1 MESILALSLSMEP
14 GGMVVPWEM
23 IRPSLWAG
31 MALWCLGLM
40 WGFSPLHRRLQSSW
54 EQRIPFDPTGALAS
68 LLSLTPFLL
77 GSILVVALT
86 ELSLGKSW
94 GVSCGLIACVSGGLY
109 ELGRRDITRGSSAEE
124 EP

>member
-1 MESILALSLSMEP
+1 MDPIAMAL
-14 GGMVVPWEM
+14 PWEL

-40 WGFSPLHRRLQSSW
+40 WGFSPLHRQLQEGW
-54 EQRIPFDPTGALAS
+54 ERQLPFDPTGALAS
-68 LLSLTPFLL
+68 LLSLAPFLL

-94 GVSCGLIACVSGGLY
+94 GVSCGLIACVGGGLY
-109 ELGRRDITRGSSAEE
+109 ELGRRDSRRGSSEDE
-124 EP
+124 GS